1 MITIEMSIREEKSVN
16 VWKMEDGR
24 WKIEDVQWLLEGYKF
39 IHSVV
44 LVRAG

>member
-1 MITIEMSIREEKSVN
+1 MY
-16 VWKMEDGR
+16 GR

>member
-1 MITIEMSIREEKSVN
+1 
-16 VWKMEDGR
+16 MENGR

-44 LVRAG
+44 LVRTG

>member
-1 MITIEMSIREEKSVN
+1 
-16 VWKMEDGR
+16 MEDGR
-24 WKIEDVQWLLEGYKF
+24 WKTEDVRWLLEGYKF

>member
-1 MITIEMSIREEKSVN
+1 
-16 VWKMEDGR
+16 MEDGR